1 MLIPTGIISKG
12 SFSKIIDAAATMY
25 ITYGFEP
32 ADADL
37 YKTEAEKDSARQKS
51 FIPWIWGQLGLS
63 SLINGWS
70 SAENTLL

>member
-12 SFSKIIDAAATMY
+12 SFSKIIDAAATMP

-32 ADADL
+32 ADSDL

-51 FIPWIWGQLGLS
+51 FIPWI
-63 SLINGWS
+63 
-70 SAENTLL
+70 